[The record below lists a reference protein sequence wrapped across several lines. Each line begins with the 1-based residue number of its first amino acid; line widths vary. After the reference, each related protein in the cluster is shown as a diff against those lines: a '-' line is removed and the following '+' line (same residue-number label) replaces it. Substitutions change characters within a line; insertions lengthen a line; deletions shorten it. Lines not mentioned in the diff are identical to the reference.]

1 MGRAGPCPSQRHG
14 PWCLLPQ
21 GSRSSQRGEP
31 YTERTLASQ
40 AAYTARWKQQEKLQE
55 EVTEE
60 FGAHAGPGWSEALC
74 GKVGPAGGSRSWC
87 FEVWLS

>member
-1 MGRAGPCPSQRHG
+1 MQGLVQARGMGLGA
-14 PWCLLPQ
+14 
-21 GSRSSQRGEP
+21 SSHRVLGQVREMNLI
-31 YTERTLASQ
+31 EKTLASQ
-40 AAYTARWKQQEKLQE
+40 AAYTAPWKQQEKLQE